1 MKLYLINV
9 TYVTPSGVHRQRN
22 LICKDLE
29 EIEYKLN
36 LLYNVYV
43 YAEKVEE
50 LLEYTGNELKF
61 ESYTDDGYTLVRFDD
76 CTEIN

>member
-9 TYVTPSGVHRQRN
+9 SYVTPNGVTRQRN
-22 LICKDLE
+22 LICKDKD

-36 LLYNVYV
+36 LLSNVYM
-43 YAEKVEE
+43 YAEKVDE

-61 ESYTDDGYTLVRFDD
+61 ESYTDDGYTLVRYDD